1 MPWIR
6 FATILLLA
14 APVLPQEWN
23 KQLAAKYL
31 DQRQE
36 DWFAWKPSTAVG
48 GPCLSCHTGLTY
60 LLARPALR
68 RALNETAAGPYEKG
82 LLAGLKTR
90 LDQGVKGKSPQAQGV
105 EAILA
110 ALLLG
115 PGETKALERMWS
127 LQLHEGK
134 SRGAWEWFS
143 LDHDPWEMPES
154 TFYGASLAAVAA
166 GRAPSAYRRRPDVR
180 EQEAEL
186 AAYLRRECEKQP
198 LHNRLLLLWAGAKL
212 PEALPRSVREQIIRA
227 VWRKQEAD
235 GGWTLDALGPWS
247 PHAGAPPSAGSNS
260 YATGLAAFT
269 LQQCGVAA
277 SDARLK
283 KALEWLRAHQD
294 REHGDW
300 RAESMNRRYEAGSMP
315 LLFMTD
321 AATAYASL
329 ALLEAGL

>member
-1 MPWIR
+1 MR

-14 APVLPQEWN
+14 APAFSGDWN
-23 KQLAAKYL
+23 KQLAANYL
-31 DQRQE
+31 DQRQK
-36 DWFAWKPSTAVG
+36 DWFAWKPATAVG

-60 LLARPALR
+60 LLVRPALR
-68 RALNETAAGPYEKG
+68 RALHETASPYETG

-90 LDQGVKGKSPQAQGV
+90 LDQGVKGKSVQAQGV
-105 EAILA
+105 EAIVA

-115 PGETKALERMWS
+115 PGETKALDRMWS
-127 LQLHEGK
+127 LQLREGK

-166 GRAPSAYRRRPDVR
+166 GSASIEYRNQPEIRRH
-180 EQEAEL
+180 ESEL
-186 AAYLRRECEKQP
+186 AAYLRREREGQP

-212 PEALPRSVREQIIRA
+212 PEALPEPVRKEIISEM
-227 VWRKQEAD
+227 WRKQQPD

-247 PHAGAPPSAGSNS
+247 THAGAPPSAGSNT
-260 YATGLAAFT
+260 YATGVAAFT
-269 LQQCGVAA
+269 LQKAGVAA

-283 KALEWLRAHQD
+283 RALEWLRIHQD
-294 REHGDW
+294 RHHGCW
-300 RAESMNRRYEAGSMP
+300 RAESMNKRYEAGSMP

-329 ALLEAGL
+329 ALLEAGQ

>member
-1 MPWIR
+1 MG
-6 FATILLLA
+6 FATIVLLA
-14 APVLPQEWN
+14 VPAFSGDWN

-31 DQRQE
+31 DQRQQ
-36 DWFAWKPSTAVG
+36 DWFAWKPAAAVG

-68 RALNETAAGPYEKG
+68 RALGETVRAPYETG

-90 LDQGVKGKSPQAQGV
+90 LDQGVKGKSAQAQAV

-115 PGETKALERMWS
+115 PGETKALDRMWS
-127 LQLHEGK
+127 LQLRERK

-166 GRAPSAYRRRPDVR
+166 GSASAEYRNQPEIRRR
-180 EQEAEL
+180 ESEL
-186 AAYLRRECEKQP
+186 AAYLQREREGQP

-212 PEALPRSVREQIIRA
+212 PEALPESARKQIISE
-227 VWRKQEAD
+227 VWRKQQPD

-247 PHAGAPPSAGSNS
+247 PHAGAPQSVNSNT
-260 YATGLAAFT
+260 YATGLTAFT
-269 LQQCGVAA
+269 LQKSGVAA
-277 SDARLK
+277 SDPGLK
-283 KALEWLRAHQD
+283 RALAWLRTHQD
-294 REHGDW
+294 REHGYW
-300 RAESMNRRYEAGSMP
+300 RAESMNKHYEAGSMP

-329 ALLEAGL
+329 ALLEDGR

>member
-1 MPWIR
+1 MPWMR
-6 FATILLLA
+6 FAVTLLLA
-14 APVLPQEWN
+14 VPAFSGWN
-23 KQLAAKYL
+23 KQLAANYL
-31 DQRQE
+31 DQRQQA
-36 DWFAWKPSTAVG
+36 WFAWQPAAAVG

-68 RALNETAAGPYEKG
+68 RALNETADGPYERG
-82 LLAGLKTR
+82 LLDGLKTR
-90 LDQGVKGKSPQAQGV
+90 LDQGVKGKTPRAQGV

-115 PGETKALERMWS
+115 PGETKALDRMWS
-127 LQLHEGK
+127 LQLHDGK

-166 GRAPSAYRRRPDVR
+166 GSAPSAYRSRPEVR
-180 EQEAEL
+180 KHEAGL
-186 AAYLRRECEKQP
+186 AAYLRREREGQP

-212 PEALPRSVREQIIRA
+212 PDALPRSVSRQIISEA
-227 VWRKQEAD
+227 WGKQQPD

-247 PHAGAPPSAGSNS
+247 PHAGAPRSAGGNS
-260 YATGLAAFT
+260 YATGFAAFT
-269 LQQCGVAA
+269 LQKGGVAA

-283 KALEWLRAHQD
+283 KALEWLRAHQN
-294 REHGDW
+294 REHGNW
-300 RAESMNRRYEAGSMP
+300 RAESMNKRYEAGSMP

-321 AATAYASL
+321 AATAYAAL